1 MESQTLA
8 SCTFQNYFRQFEKLA
23 GMTGTASTESQE
35 FLEIY
40 NLQVLEIPTNKPM
53 VRNDHNDVVYLT
65 QKEKYE
71 AVVKEI
77 EDY

>member
-1 MESQTLA
+1 
-8 SCTFQNYFRQFEKLA
+8 
-23 GMTGTASTESQE
+23 
-35 FLEIY
+35 
-40 NLQVLEIPTNKPM
+40 M

-77 EDY
+77 EDYKNKGNPVLVGTASLESSEEVSNLLKVKNKPPNGRFMGHYIGQ